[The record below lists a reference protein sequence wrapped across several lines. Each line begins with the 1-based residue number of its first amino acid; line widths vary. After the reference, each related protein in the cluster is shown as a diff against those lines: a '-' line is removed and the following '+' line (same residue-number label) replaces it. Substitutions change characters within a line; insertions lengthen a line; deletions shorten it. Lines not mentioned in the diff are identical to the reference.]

1 MAGLLPLRHP
11 RSVRVNKGPG
21 GRARRDKGDVCKL
34 AFRGHYEYTLDAKN
48 RLTIPAKFR
57 AALSTGVV
65 LAKSLETC
73 ISIWTPSG
81 WEDFTDRAIKSRDPF
96 NAEAR
101 QLQRYFHAGS
111 FDAQLDSA
119 GRIMLPT
126 PLLRHAGLRKDV
138 VVVGN
143 YDTIEVWDRET
154 WRTYERELDESAS
167 ETAQRL
173 AGGGQMN
180 T

>member
-11 RSVRVNKGPG
+11 RSVKRRR
-21 GRARRDKGDVCKL
+21 GRQAERRKTRATVCKL

-48 RLTIPAKFR
+48 RLTVPAKFR

-81 WEDFTDRAIKSRDPF
+81 WDDFTTRAIKSRDPF
-96 NAEAR
+96 SKEAR
-101 QLQRYFHAGS
+101 GLQRYFHAGS

-119 GRIMLPT
+119 GRIMLPP

-138 VVVGN
+138 IVVGN
-143 YDTIEVWDRET
+143 YDTIEVWDREA
-154 WRTYERELDESAS
+154 WSDYERELDETAS

-173 AGGGQMN
+173 AGGGQ
-180 T
+180 